1 MRVNIAR
8 NSRARHHQHVSQMV
22 SCRMKDSTNE
32 HEQSG
37 LEIE

>member
-1 MRVNIAR
+1 MRVNIA
-8 NSRARHHQHVSQMV
+8 NGRARHQQHVSQMV
-22 SCRMKDSTNE
+22 RRRMKDSTNE